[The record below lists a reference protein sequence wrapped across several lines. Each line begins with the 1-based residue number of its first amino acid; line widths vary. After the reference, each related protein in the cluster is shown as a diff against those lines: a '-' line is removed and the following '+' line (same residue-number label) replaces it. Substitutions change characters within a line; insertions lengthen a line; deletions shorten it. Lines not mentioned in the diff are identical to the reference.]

1 MDIGLMLAQFIPG
14 PKAKD
19 IIVTVHNITIEGA
32 MGDEVTISCPL
43 ILKRG
48 RTS

>member
-1 MDIGLMLAQFIPG
+1 MDISLMLAQFIPG

-19 IIVTVHNITIEGA
+19 IVVTMHNIAIEGA
-32 MGDEVTISCPL
+32 MGEEATISCPL